1 MGENNMKKLLA
12 VTACPTGIAHTYMAA
27 ESLQKA
33 AQDKNV
39 PLKVETRGAIGIE
52 NALTPEEIAEAHA
65 IIIAADTD
73 IDESRFAGKPV
84 VKVPVAQGIK
94 IAGDLIEQAL
104 AKEATT
110 ASSVVA
116 SSQDDIAAMAGTKEK
131 KGAYKHLMN
140 GVSNM
145 LPLVVAGGL
154 IIAFS
159 FIFGLKPVDGS
170 FGATLLT
177 IGKAAMGLM
186 IPILAGFI
194 AFSIAGKPGLAPGL
208 VGGALAISDSVNGGF
223 LGGILA
229 GFLAGYI
236 AKFLIDYL
244 KLPKSFAGLKPIL
257 VVPLLSVLA
266 TGLIMLYI
274 LGGPLNWIMTSL
286 AAWLEN
292 IGSVNAVILGAIL
305 GGMMALDMGG
315 PFNKVAYTFSVG
327 LLASSVYGPMAA
339 VMAAGMTPPL
349 GIWLATMLRP
359 KNFNKEEREAGK
371 VAAVLGLSFITEG
384 AIPFGAADPIRVIPA
399 LVAGSAI
406 TGALSM
412 AFDATLL
419 APHGGIFAMLIPNA
433 VGNVLMY
440 SLAIIIGTIVTAL
453 VLNLLKRPAASK

>member
-1 MGENNMKKLLA
+1 MKKLLA

-33 AQDKNV
+33 ANDKNV

-104 AKEATT
+104 AKEAAKPSTEAVQQPSADQVT
-110 ASSVVA
+110 GAK
-116 SSQDDIAAMAGTKEK
+116 QK

-159 FIFGLKPVDGS
+159 FIFGLNPAEGS

-208 VGGALAISDSVNGGF
+208 VGGALAISESVNGGF

-274 LGGPLNWIMTSL
+274 LGDPLNWIMTSL
-286 AAWLEN
+286 ATWLEN

-349 GIWLATMLRP
+349 GIWLATMLKP

-384 AIPFGAADPIRVIPA
+384 AIPFGAADPVRVIPA
-399 LVAGSAI
+399 LVVGSAI

-412 AFDATLL
+412 AFDVTLL

-440 SLAIIIGTIVTAL
+440 ALAILIGTIITAL
-453 VLNLLKRPAASK
+453 VLNLLKRPVASK